1 MKNSLRE
8 CDVRC
13 GTSLMYRLWGR
24 TSQKYVLRS
33 TSHKKFATQ
42 IAMCVGHASKM
53 HVIHHK
59 PVIHKSWSTY
69 RIHMSEL
76 LRRTSQ
82 STHAA
87 LPAIRQRFL
96 REDHIPAP

>member
-8 CDVRC
+8 CNLRC

-42 IAMCVGHASKM
+42 IAMCDAVH
-53 HVIHHK
+53 
-59 PVIHKSWSTY
+59 
-69 RIHMSEL
+69 L
-76 LRRTSQ
+76 
-82 STHAA
+82 
-87 LPAIRQRFL
+87 
-96 REDHIPAP
+96 